1 MIRSL
6 RDRLRE
12 LEQAEQQHITGN
24 QSNTTNTSDKHLGH
38 ADAQSRGEN
47 NCTVATPAPSQA
59 VGSVTDVSISRD
71 APPPSAPP
79 VPGLEPPTR
88 ARNEEGAI
96 TASPASTRGSNPS
109 TSSDV
114 GQPLQVDVATTSA
127 APLIGLRT
135 PSGSSPE
142 IPRRLEPI
150 SVERLMRPIDRAI
163 NQVMADSP
171 RVSQT
176 GGVDLNATSQCSCD
190 RLFGPGTWSL
200 PLRRHAD
207 DLVRLYFFRV
217 HRMYPILHEPTFR
230 RLYQQLWEPALN
242 GPAHCLGLCRQK
254 GLDKTFPAILNAVF
268 ALASLFASNPPEQ
281 NSAQAGTFFN
291 MTQKLDL
298 LDIIDDEIG
307 IELVQLL
314 LLMGFYLQ
322 STERFSKSWNI
333 TGLAIRMAQNMGLQL
348 SPNDARKKG
357 LVTSCPTQLELE
369 MRIRVW
375 YGCVLLDREISM
387 SFGRPSMINAHS
399 TGEQLRLPEAIDD
412 EFLNDEGIGKR
423 HSQPNNYPSLL
434 ESYIQTIKLYNI
446 LGQVL
451 DREEPSDTPP
461 SANPDTRSLLDL
473 DTAVMDW
480 RDSLPAHLQYD
491 PSSPENQQVCAPRR
505 GSLSTADF
513 SAQARRLHAR
523 FLHVRTLIL
532 RPALEF
538 LFQKQRYLQP
548 DSGSRSTPKV
558 ARVQDL
564 VLVEIAAQCVLSADS
579 LVRYLD
585 THIRAQSLVAWWYN
599 ISCKLPPG
607 DLMKLFIGH

>member
-1 MIRSL
+1 MPHHNAL
-6 RDRLRE
+6 V
-12 LEQAEQQHITGN
+12 
-24 QSNTTNTSDKHLGH
+24 
-38 ADAQSRGEN
+38 
-47 NCTVATPAPSQA
+47 TVF
-59 VGSVTDVSISRD
+59 SVPEHGLCHYAGTQTIW
-71 APPPSAPP
+71 SACI
-79 VPGLEPPTR
+79 L
-88 ARNEEGAI
+88 
-96 TASPASTRGSNPS
+96 
-109 TSSDV
+109 
-114 GQPLQVDVATTSA
+114 
-127 APLIGLRT
+127 
-135 PSGSSPE
+135 
-142 IPRRLEPI
+142 
-150 SVERLMRPIDRAI
+150 
-163 NQVMADSP
+163 
-171 RVSQT
+171 
-176 GGVDLNATSQCSCD
+176 
-190 RLFGPGTWSL
+190 PGTQDV
-200 PLRRHAD
+200 PD
-207 DLVRLYFFRV
+207 
-217 HRMYPILHEPTFR
+217 PPEPTFR

-281 NSAQAGTFFN
+281 NSAQAGTSFN

-333 TGLAIRMAQNMGLQL
+333 TGLAIRMAQNLGLQL

-357 LVTSCPTQLELE
+357 LVTSCLTQLESE

-387 SFGRPSMINAHS
+387 SFGRPSMINAHTTS
-399 TGEQLRLPEAIDD
+399 EQPRLSEVIDD

-461 SANPDTRSLLDL
+461 NANPDTRSLLDL

-491 PSSPENQQVCAPRR
+491 PSSPENQQDCAPRR
-505 GSLSTADF
+505 GSLLTADF

-532 RPALEF
+532 RAALEF

-548 DSGSRSTPKV
+548 DSGPRSAPKV

-564 VLVEIAAQCVLSADS
+564 VLVEIAA
-579 LVRYLD
+579 
-585 THIRAQSLVAWWYN
+585 
-599 ISCKLPPG
+599 
-607 DLMKLFIGH
+607 